1 MKLRLL
7 TVVLLLAGTALAEPT
22 FPTINSSAPLSLD
35 SLISI
40 GFANSPVLRQANLTT
55 RLNSWGKLNAIG
67 NFLPTVSAS
76 MSFSQSH
83 YKSTTYQNSDGS
95 VSTYPKPPVSYT
107 DYEVQWGDTSETGA
121 LSNPRLVEVTRT
133 IDSQPIPE
141 GDSRS
146 SSQSISL
153 NESIFEGGRRFFL
166 YRMAKVQE
174 NINNLN
180 VEETKKNLA
189 ASIAQQAMLVLT
201 QEKLLDL
208 NKKLKDQKQDAYD
221 LAKARFDVGAVT
233 ELDVL
238 QAEIDLGSAKN
249 AISSSERALQAQREA
264 LNQTLGIDLRSSFP
278 LKEATEATPYEFSV
292 DSLVSAA
299 YGSRSDLRIA
309 GLTVERSKYSLR
321 SSQSQY
327 LPTVSF
333 GAQFSR
339 SEQSGKNVG
348 WTLSPRNINNHY
360 SLNFQWNLFDGFSRE
375 YNLASQRV
383 TRDQAIETERS
394 LRLSMEKSVR
404 DAYYNLTNV
413 FNQLQITNRNRD
425 LAERRLN
432 LERER
437 YRLGAASQLD
447 LRDAQV
453 VYAQAETDNLQKQLS
468 YQSTLIALE
477 LAVGRSLR

>member
-1 MKLRLL
+1 M
-7 TVVLLLAGTALAEPT
+7 
-22 FPTINSSAPLSLD
+22 
-35 SLISI
+35 SI
-40 GFANSPVLRQANLTT
+40 GFRNNPTLRQATLTT
-55 RLNSWGKLNAIG
+55 RLNSWGTLNAIG

-83 YKSTTYQNSDGS
+83 YKSKTYQNSDGS
-95 VSTYPKPPVSYT
+95 VSTYPKSAYTYT
-107 DYEVQWGDTSETGA
+107 DYVVAWDDTNHTTGA
-121 LSNPRLVEVTRT
+121 LSGPRLVQVPVTVE
-133 IDSQPIPE
+133 SQPVPE
-141 GDSRS
+141 GDTRS

-180 VEETKKNLA
+180 VEDTKKNLA
-189 ASIAQQAMLVLT
+189 AQIAQQSVLVLT

-238 QAEIDLGSAKN
+238 QAEIDLGTAKN
-249 AISSSERALQAQREA
+249 AISTSERALQSQREA
-264 LNQTLGIDLRSSFP
+264 LNQTLGIDLRSTFP
-278 LKEATEATPYEFSV
+278 IAEAEAATPYEFSL
-292 DSLVSAA
+292 DSLVTAA
-299 YGSRSDLRIA
+299 YESRSDLRMA
-309 GLTVERSKYSLR
+309 GLTVERSKYSLK
-321 SSQSQY
+321 SSQSEY

-333 GAQFSR
+333 GAVFSR

-348 WTLSPRNINNHY
+348 WTVTPRNLNNSY
-360 SLNFQWNLFDGFSRE
+360 SLNLHWNLFDGFTRE

-383 TRDQAIETERS
+383 TRDQAIESERK
-394 LRLSMEKSVR
+394 LRLGLDKDVR
-404 DAYYNLTNV
+404 DAYYTLANV
-413 FNQLQITNRNRD
+413 YNQLQITSRNRD

-453 VYAQAETDNLQKQLS
+453 VYAQAETDNLQKTLS
-468 YQSTLIALE
+468 YQSSLIALE
-477 LAVGRSLR
+477 LAVGRPLR